1 MAREVNFGKML
12 HGGDYNPEQWLHS
25 PEILEKD
32 IEYFKKAKINEVS
45 LGIFSWAVL
54 EPVEGEFHFEWMEKI
69 IDRLYENGISTILAT
84 PTGARPRWMAQKY
97 PEVLRVDASRHRN
110 LYGERHNHCYTSPV
124 YREKTRIMNT
134 KLAEKFKDHPGVIA
148 WHISNEYGGECH
160 CPLCQAAFKN
170 WLKDKYQTADKMLSL
185 IHI

>member
-1 MAREVNFGKML
+1 MKMV
-12 HGGDYNPEQWLHS
+12 
-25 PEILEKD
+25 
-32 IEYFKKAKINEVS
+32 F
-45 LGIFSWAVL
+45 
-54 EPVEGEFHFEWMEKI
+54 
-69 IDRLYENGISTILAT
+69 STILAT

-148 WHISNEYGGECH
+148 WHISNDMEESVIVRCVRQ
-160 CPLCQAAFKN
+160 PLK
-170 WLKDKYQTADKMLSL
+170 TG
-185 IHI
+185 